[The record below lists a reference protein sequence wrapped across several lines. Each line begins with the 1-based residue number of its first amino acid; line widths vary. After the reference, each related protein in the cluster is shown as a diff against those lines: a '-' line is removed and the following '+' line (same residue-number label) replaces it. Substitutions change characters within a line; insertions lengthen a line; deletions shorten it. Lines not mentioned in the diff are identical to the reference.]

1 MALESR
7 TFDFGVS
14 VVRLARHLESQAPSP
29 LAEKVITLGTELG
42 ANVAAAAAS
51 TSRRYSLKRYSAARR
66 QSRELVYWFRLA
78 AASAE
83 PPDPATYK
91 PFIDECRLLADLLTQ
106 QCQLIHEELQGKG
119 GELPPL
125 FQDE

>member
-14 VVRLARHLESQAPSP
+14 IVRLARHLESQAPPP

-51 TSRRYSLKRYSAARR
+51 TSRRYSLKRYSVARR
-66 QSRELVYWFRLA
+66 QSQELVYWFRLA

-106 QCQLIHEELQGKG
+106 QCQLIHEELQGRG
-119 GELPPL
+119 GDLPPV
-125 FQDE
+125 FPED